1 MLFRSRG
8 RPSPTLSDSQR
19 EALRAYERVRDHWVS
34 CESCRSAASASSS
47 LWCPQGIELMNRSV
61 VDHAHWDTCP
71 RCREAQERVQ
81 SGRCDLGRALEDE
94 YRVLARRL
102 AGA

>member
-1 MLFRSRG
+1 
-8 RPSPTLSDSQR
+8 
-19 EALRAYERVRDHWVS
+19 
-34 CESCRSAASASSS
+34 
-47 LWCPQGIELMNRSV
+47 MNRSV